1 MTEETE
7 GNPDRVVQAINQLVQ
22 EVQSLAQGQ
31 QELWAE
37 LDRRTTIDPGSL
49 ALAQKLEQVHNDL
62 RWLLGLVGA
71 AAGPVEDD
79 GTEEPVEN
87 QQED

>member
-1 MTEETE
+1 MEQETE
-7 GNPDRVVQAINQLVQ
+7 GDPNRVVEAINTLTR

-37 LDRRTTIDPGSL
+37 LDRRTTVDPGSL
-49 ALAQKLEQVHNDL
+49 ALAQKLEMVHSDL

-71 AAGPVEDD
+71 VNVPDTGQDD
-79 GTEEPVEN
+79 NSKEEEN
-87 QQED
+87 GR